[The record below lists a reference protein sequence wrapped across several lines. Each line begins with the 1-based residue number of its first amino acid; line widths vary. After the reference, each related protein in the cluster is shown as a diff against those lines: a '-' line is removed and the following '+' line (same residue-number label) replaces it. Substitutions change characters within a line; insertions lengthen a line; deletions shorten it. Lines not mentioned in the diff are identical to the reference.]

1 MRTYS
6 FDHFRAD
13 KPEPSVTNP
22 GGARQT
28 PPAEEARPTVP
39 PSAETPI
46 HYGRQHAQT
55 AELYQ
60 KHREERE
67 LQERLRA
74 SEEVRQEPAEVRQE
88 PAGAEAPPLEA
99 REQES
104 TPPGEP
110 EAVQPLELQPENLK
124 ELAREAVA
132 SVLRAAKEAAKG
144 NPFEGAKHLAGDAM
158 SGALRVARGVS
169 ARRAAKSEQN
179 SEKKAPQKRGAAK
192 AKGPGKKR

>member
-28 PPAEEARPTVP
+28 PPVEEATPSVP

-74 SEEVRQEPAEVRQE
+74 SEEVQQE
-88 PAGAEAPPLEA
+88 PAGGEAPPLEA
-99 REQES
+99 REPES
-104 TPPGEP
+104 TPREEP
-110 EAVQPLELQPENLK
+110 KATQPLELEPESLK
-124 ELAREAVA
+124 GLAQQAVA

-144 NPFEGAKHLAGDAM
+144 NPLAGAKHLAGDAM

-169 ARRAAKSEQN
+169 ARRSASREEN
-179 SEKKAPQKRGAAK
+179 SEKTGEQKVSQKRGAAK
-192 AKGPGKKR
+192 ARGPGKKR